1 MAIAKWSTPAA
12 SRGSNILGTIANSLA
27 NGSESSSTITYDNT
41 TALHLNHLVTLKLAS
56 LTPST
61 GGSVSLRFVPR
72 DGTDTPDQVG
82 GRVIFVPLRT
92 GTNAKTN
99 TFEIVLGP
107 FVYQVSIINNAGVT
121 LPASGN
127 ELYIGRQ
134 WNEEST

>member
-1 MAIAKWSTPAA
+1 MAVAKWSTPAA

-27 NGSESSSTITYDNT
+27 NNSESSSTITYDNT
-41 TALHLNHLVTLKLAS
+41 TALHFNHLVTLELAS
-56 LTPST
+56 FTPST

-82 GRVIFVPLRT
+82 GRVVNVPLRS
-92 GTNAKTN
+92 GTNAKVN
-99 TFEIVLGP
+99 TFEIVLAP
-107 FVYQVSIINNAGVT
+107 FVYQVSIINNAGAT